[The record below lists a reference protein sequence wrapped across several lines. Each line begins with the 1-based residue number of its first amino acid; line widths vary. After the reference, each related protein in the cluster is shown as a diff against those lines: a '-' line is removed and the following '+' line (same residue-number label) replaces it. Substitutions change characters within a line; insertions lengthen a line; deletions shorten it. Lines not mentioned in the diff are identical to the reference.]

1 MGKMTS
7 DFVALAVI
15 FGGAGLGY
23 GLTSLFAERTPV
35 AQQEETSVEIQ
46 VVRQADE
53 QSVSARVLPY
63 AVIVTGEQGYPSRFR
78 ARIGRPGADQE
89 RMEWRRAEMEELRRR
104 SGQVTIDIQELYE
117 SALEEYKVALE
128 GLEGLEGLEALE
140 SLEGL
145 ESLKGLEDLD
155 LGQYLTFEIL
165 QRDED
170 EDQRRRRRRRRPRQ

>member
-23 GLTSLFAERTPV
+23 GLTSLFAERAPV
-35 AQQEETSVEIQ
+35 AQQEEASVVIQ
-46 VVRQADE
+46 VVRQTDE
-53 QSVSARVLPY
+53 QSVRARVAPY

-78 ARIGRPGADQE
+78 ARVGRFEADGD
-89 RMEWRRAEMEELRRR
+89 RMEWRRADVEELRRR
-104 SGQVTIDIQELYE
+104 SGQVTIELEELYKA
-117 SALEEYKVALE
+117 ALEEYKVALE
-128 GLEGLEGLEALE
+128 GLEGLEGLE
-140 SLEGL
+140 
-145 ESLKGLEDLD
+145 SLKGLEDLD
-155 LGQYLTFEIL
+155 LGQFLTFEFL